1 RKKDLQMLCRIAAKY
16 SDSENFLEA
25 FKLDPDTE
33 VLEHDNDAESKIT
46 LITVHSAKG
55 SECDHA
61 YIFRVQNGVFPHIKA
76 TSADEIEEERR
87 VLYVAMTRARKELI
101 LTRTST
107 DSDKFLTDEMVR
119 RMERRTQ
126 AKGW

>member
-1 RKKDLQMLCRIAAKY
+1 MLCRIAAKY

-33 VLEHDNDAESKIT
+33 VLEHDNDASSKIT

-55 SECDHA
+55 CECDYA

-76 TSADEIEEERR
+76 TSDDEIEEERR

-101 LTRTST
+101 LTRTIS
-107 DSDKFLTDEMVR
+107 DSDKFLTSQMIQ